1 MASPDKAG
9 VQTAGPQAASDL
21 SETAG
26 IWLVFGSALAWSF
39 GGVFSRYLDIDDN
52 WTIVFWRSFWAA
64 AFLLAFMLWRDGP
77 RGTLALITGM
87 RLPSL
92 AVALCFATASTSF
105 IVALSHTTVANILLM
120 QAGVPLIAA
129 LMAWIFFREKVTRA
143 TAIAIAMVIAGVGV
157 MVSQSLSGTISP
169 IGDALALVISFA
181 FALATVITR
190 RYSHVR
196 MVPAVF
202 LGISIAGLIGFINAG
217 SLAVSPAEM
226 AILFGFGAIN
236 LGAGLAM
243 FVTGARVVPAALTAL
258 IGTGEPVLG
267 PIWVWLFHGEVPS
280 VSTIIGGAIVMTA
293 LVWHISR
300 ELISHDRKRVLP
312 PAA

>member
-1 MASPDKAG
+1 
-9 VQTAGPQAASDL
+9 
-21 SETAG
+21 
-26 IWLVFGSALAWSF
+26 
-39 GGVFSRYLDIDDN
+39 
-52 WTIVFWRSFWAA
+52 
-64 AFLLAFMLWRDGP
+64 
-77 RGTLALITGM
+77 
-87 RLPSL
+87 
-92 AVALCFATASTSF
+92 
-105 IVALSHTTVANILLM
+105 M

-129 LMAWIFFREKVTRA
+129 LMAWIFYREKVSRA
-143 TAIAIAMVIAGVGV
+143 TAIAIAMVIAGVAV
-157 MVSQSLSGTISP
+157 MVSQSLSGMVSP
-169 IGDALALVISFA
+169 IGDALALVISFS

-190 RYSHVR
+190 RYAHVR

-202 LGISIAGLIGFINAG
+202 LGISIAGLVGLINAG
-217 SLAVSPAEM
+217 SLAVTPSEM

-267 PIWVWLFHGEVPS
+267 PIWVWVFHGEVPS
-280 VSTIIGGAIVMTA
+280 LPTIIGGAIVMAA

-300 ELISHDRKRVLP
+300 ELMAHDRKRAFP